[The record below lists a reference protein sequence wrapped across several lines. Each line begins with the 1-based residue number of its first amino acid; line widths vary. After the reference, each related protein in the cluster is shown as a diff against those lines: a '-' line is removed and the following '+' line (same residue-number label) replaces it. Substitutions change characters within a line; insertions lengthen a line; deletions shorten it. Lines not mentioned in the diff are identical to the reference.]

1 LHNSNRVVCESIL
14 TFIRNVPEQNY
25 LRCMLDLKSLQTNLH
40 INLPGLS
47 QQLLMS
53 PPYREVP
60 SEAWVRAQNPKEAA
74 VLLLLFEKDQ
84 KLHLLF
90 TKRVAYPGVHSSQ
103 ISFPGGKVE
112 LGDASK
118 QHTALREAEEE
129 VGVAVHKIEV
139 LGPLTPLY
147 IPPSNFLVD
156 PFVGRLREPVLWQP
170 QETEVAEILE
180 IPLQYLL
187 QDKARTQREITVG
200 AGQRT
205 VPGFEWEAHFIWG
218 ATAMI
223 LEEFLAVA
231 RGAISAP

>member
-1 LHNSNRVVCESIL
+1 MPY
-14 TFIRNVPEQNY
+14 IRAMRWKEA
-25 LRCMLDLKSLQTNLH
+25 LQQALLSK
-40 INLPGLS
+40 LPGLEY
-47 QQLLMS
+47 QLNMA

-60 SEAWVRAQNPKEAA
+60 DEAFIKAQQPREAA
-74 VLLLLFEKDQ
+74 VLLLLFERED

-118 QHTALREAEEE
+118 QHTALRETEEE
-129 VGVAVHKIEV
+129 VGVAAHKIEL

-156 PFVGRLREPVLWQP
+156 PFVGHLLAPVTWQP
-170 QETEVAEILE
+170 QPSEVAEILE
-180 IPLQYLL
+180 IPLPYLL
-187 QDKARTQREITVG
+187 KANARTEREIVVG
-200 AGQRT
+200 GGNRR
-205 VPGFEWEAHFIWG
+205 VPGFIWEDHFIWG

-231 RGAISAP
+231 GRTIATP